1 MEINKKLE
9 RSWYLRKEFFKEFKF
24 NAPLNVNISA
34 VLGYLFLD
42 IVELDNKIKT
52 PDNVSTK
59 DYVKQKFGD
68 RAMKIVKEWIS
79 L

>member
-1 MEINKKLE
+1 MNKKLE
-9 RSWYLRKEFFKEFKF
+9 RSCYLRKEFFKEFKF
-24 NAPLNVNISA
+24 NAPLNVFVSA

-52 PDNVSTK
+52 PDNISTR
-59 DYVKQKFGD
+59 DYVQQRFGN
-68 RAMKIVKEWIS
+68 RAMEIVKEWIS